1 VGILEGIVQNLPS
14 AGGGNAGGTTMAA
27 VVEQYNAQK
36 HVLEQLQ
43 DKIRNLLRQAPQ
55 QNNSAV
61 IKLQRDFQTIQS
73 RATRSHETAA
83 RKLAAAAQQ
92 QKGSSSSSQ
101 TNYTEFTIATQSQSN
116 SSTTTTNTSYQQ
128 QQQLQLMEDRLH
140 EQIMRE
146 REEEIRT
153 INQGMHT
160 VNEIYKDLAHIVST
174 QQENIDQIEM
184 QMDDSR
190 ANAENGLKQVEL
202 ANEKFG
208 TTQCCLM

>member
-1 VGILEGIVQNLPS
+1 VGILEGIVQNLS
-14 AGGGNAGGTTMAA
+14 AGGETA
-27 VVEQYNAQK
+27 VLEQYNAQK

-43 DKIRNLLRQAPQ
+43 DKIKSLLQRQQ

-61 IKLQRDFQTIQS
+61 IKLQRDFQTIQA
-73 RATRSHETAA
+73 RATRCHETAA
-83 RKLAAAAQQ
+83 RKLA
-92 QKGSSSSSQ
+92 QK
-101 TNYTEFTIATQSQSN
+101 AT
-116 SSTTTTNTSYQQ
+116 STSSYQQ
-128 QQQLQLMEDRLH
+128 QQLNNGDSSSSTTNSYQQQQRLQLMEDRLH

-146 REEEIRT
+146 REDEIRT

-174 QQENIDQIEM
+174 QQENIDQIET
-184 QMDDSR
+184 QMEDSK

-208 TTQCCLM
+208 TTNCILM

>member
-14 AGGGNAGGTTMAA
+14 AGGGSNAA

-43 DKIRNLLRQAPQ
+43 DKIKNLLRQAPQ

-83 RKLAAAAQQ
+83 RKLAVAAVAS
-92 QKGSSSSSQ
+92 KGSSSSSSQ
-101 TNYTEFTIATQSQSN
+101 NNYTEFTIATQSQ
-116 SSTTTTNTSYQQ
+116 STTTTNTSYQQ

-146 REEEIRT
+146 REDEIRT

-174 QQENIDQIEM
+174 QQENIDQIET